1 MRVWHIFFI
10 AFSFTLLAQSVIWH
24 FDTLTDEG
32 VWVERVQQTAVDLRD
47 GTFDQKDYSGHPGM
61 AVLLPAAVLQM
72 TGLSEIASLKTIM
85 ALWISAAVAGVAV
98 VAYGL
103 FPTLP
108 AWVGAAGMMAL
119 HPVFVQTSPTNAV
132 VGALLTLVLWIVMWA
147 EKNRSLPYL
156 WAAVLGASVGA
167 GLATHFSLT
176 ILMSVPALIFL
187 GWRLGRKPILISVA
201 SAAVVWLLLDPL
213 LWQQPRIHMAYMLQ
227 RIELHTTE
235 LGVATMTPFD
245 LPLFAPLALIS
256 WLVAAGVVLSGMANT
271 LPRAALVFAVG
282 LSLLATI
289 IFLRAQSQSI
299 RYFFPLILFWE
310 SVLPVWLLQL
320 AVRSRQP
327 VAISAL
333 VVAGLLAVQTYLTA
347 AALL

>member
-1 MRVWHIFFI
+1 MRWYYVFLI
-10 AFSFTLLAQSVIWH
+10 AFVLSFVAQGIIWH

-32 VWVERVQQTAVDLRD
+32 VWMERVQHAATDLRD
-47 GTFDQKDYSGHPGM
+47 GTFEQKDYSGHPGT
-61 AVLLPAAVLQM
+61 AVLLPAAVLKI
-72 TGLSEIASLKTIM
+72 TGLSEITSLKTIM
-85 ALWISAAVAGVAV
+85 TLWVSTAVAGVAV
-98 VAYGL
+98 IVHGI
-103 FPTLP
+103 FPTTP

-132 VGALLTLVLWIVMWA
+132 VGALLAFILWIVILA
-147 EKNRSLPYL
+147 EKNHTLPYG
-156 WAAVLGASVGA
+156 WAVILGAGVGIGA
-167 GLATHFSLT
+167 ATHFSLT
-176 ILMSVPALIFL
+176 ILLAAPALVFIIWRR
-187 GWRLGRKPILISVA
+187 GWKPVLVSIVSM
-201 SAAVVWLLLDPL
+201 AVVWLLFDPL
-213 LWQQPRIHMAYMLQ
+213 LWQQPRVHLAYMLQ

-245 LPLFAPLALIS
+245 LTLFATLALIS
-256 WLVAAGVVLSGMANT
+256 WAVAAGMAASGITNT
-271 LPRAALVFAVG
+271 FPRTALVFLSG
-282 LSLLATI
+282 LSLLAAF